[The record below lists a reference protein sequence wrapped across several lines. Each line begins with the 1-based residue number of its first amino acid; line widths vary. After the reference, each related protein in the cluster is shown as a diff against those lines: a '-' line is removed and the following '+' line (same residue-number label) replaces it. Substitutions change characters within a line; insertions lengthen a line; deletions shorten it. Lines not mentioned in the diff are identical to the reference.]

1 MEDRLF
7 RDAMGKFATGVT
19 VITTKLDDTT
29 YGMTANAFMSV
40 SLNPKLIVVSIDARA
55 SMLANIH
62 ASGTFA
68 VNILAED
75 QQYLSQHFAG
85 KREEGVD
92 IPFTTLEGYPVL
104 EGAVAQ
110 IVCDVKTAHVEG
122 DHTLFIG
129 HVTAIHIEARQPLLF
144 YSGKYE
150 ALQPSQIVI

>member
-7 RDAMGKFATGVT
+7 RNAMGKFATGVT
-19 VITTKLDDTT
+19 VITTKVGEETH
-29 YGMTANAFMSV
+29 GMTANAFMSV

-55 SMLANIH
+55 SMLPKIH
-62 ASGTFA
+62 ESGTFA

-92 IPFTTLEGYPVL
+92 IPFTQLEGYPVL
-104 EGAVAQ
+104 DGVVAQ
-110 IVCDVKTAHVEG
+110 IVCDVKTSYVEG

-129 HVTAIHIEARQPLLF
+129 HVKAVHIEARQPLLF
-144 YSGKYE
+144 YNGKYE
-150 ALQPSQIVI
+150 LLQLSQVVI

>member
-19 VITTKLDDTT
+19 VITTQLGEETH
-29 YGMTANAFMSV
+29 GMTANAFMSV
-40 SLNPKLIVVSIDARA
+40 SLNPKLIVVSIDERA
-55 SMLANIH
+55 SMLPKIQE
-62 ASGTFA
+62 SGTFA

-85 KREEGVD
+85 KREDGVT
-92 IPFTTLEGYPVL
+92 IPFATLEGYPVL

-110 IVCDVKTAHVEG
+110 IVCDVANVHVEG

-129 HVTAIHIEARQPLLF
+129 RVKAIQLEARQPLLF

-150 ALQPSQIVI
+150 TIQPSQIVI

>member
-19 VITTKLDDTT
+19 VITTKLHDETH
-29 YGMTANAFMSV
+29 GMTANAFMSV
-40 SLNPKLIVVSIDARA
+40 SLNPKLIVISIDERA
-55 SMLANIH
+55 SMLAKIQQ
-62 ASGTFA
+62 SGTFA

-85 KREEGVD
+85 KREEGIDV
-92 IPFTTLEGYPVL
+92 PFTTLEGYPVL
-104 EGAVAQ
+104 KDVVAQ
-110 IVCDVKTAHVEG
+110 IVCDVKASYVEG

-129 HVTAIHIEARQPLLF
+129 HVQAIHVEGRPPLLF

-150 ALQPSQIVI
+150 SLQPSQTSV